1 MYLATK
7 CSVQAERAT
16 DRTLFYILAVEKRAG
31 NSKPVKNRVLKSY
44 STLFFTL
51 GSNSSNT
58 LAQSFI
64 QYKIRFIGAFTY
76 LRTNH
81 YFSNNNF

>member
-16 DRTLFYILAVEKRAG
+16 DRTLFYIIEKRAG

-51 GSNSSNT
+51 GSNSSNA

-64 QYKIRFIGAFTY
+64 SIQNSFYWRIHIPE
-76 LRTNH
+76 N
-81 YFSNNNF
+81 